1 MAHAPCR
8 FVGDADLALD
18 FLGRDAV
25 PRSGEQEHHEKPVS
39 ERRARLLKGRSGGR
53 IDLMAAMLARI
64 AATAP
69 NSIIVRGAMAALA
82 DEPLAVSNAHQ
93 VL

>member
-1 MAHAPCR
+1 MTHAPGR
-8 FVGDADLALD
+8 LVSNAELALD
-18 FLGRDAV
+18 FLGRDAIL
-25 PRSGEQEHHEKPVS
+25 RGGEKEHYEKPIS
-39 ERRARLLKGRSGGR
+39 ERRAGLLEGRSGRR
-53 IDLMAAMLARI
+53 IDLIAAMLACV
-64 AATAP
+64 AAASP